1 MNKILLITLVVVL
14 SGCGNNDS
22 LNGTQLL
29 CKETYDRSVDYIPP
43 WKRAGTCHNTV
54 SRIKLFALDFGYN
67 TVDLYHGGD
76 TENHNYE
83 ATVDRIEICLTKN
96 RDMDRCSLFRIDI
109 LRQDGRGFYVYGNCP
124 IQCEVNSN
132 ATKVVSDAYDV
143 FLQKE
148 ERREKSRLVREKQDK
163 INREKINE
171 EIRKNRKF

>member
-1 MNKILLITLVVVL
+1 MNKILPIILVVVL

-29 CKETYDRSVDYIPP
+29 CKETYEPSPSPYNRP
-43 WKRAGTCHNTV
+43 GTCRETV

-67 TVDLYHGGD
+67 SVDLYRGRD

-83 ATVDRIEICLTKN
+83 ATVDRIKICLTKN

-109 LRQDGRGFYVYGNCP
+109 LRQDGRGFYVYGGCP

-132 ATKVVSDAYDV
+132 ATKVVSDAYNV

-148 ERREKSRLVREKQDK
+148 ERREKSRLEREKQDK
-163 INREKINE
+163 VNREKINE